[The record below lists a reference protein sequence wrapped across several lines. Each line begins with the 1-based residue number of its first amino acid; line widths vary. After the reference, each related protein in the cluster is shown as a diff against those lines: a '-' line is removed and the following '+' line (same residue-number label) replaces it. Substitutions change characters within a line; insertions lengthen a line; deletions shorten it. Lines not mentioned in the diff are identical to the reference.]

1 MFTGNFFINI
11 IVNRSDRIESPRVY
25 NQLERNLDR
34 NS

>member
-1 MFTGNFFINI
+1 MFTGKFFINI
-11 IVNRSDRIESPRVY
+11 IVNGSDKIESSQVY